1 MVVEVKFIQY
11 KFTDIRFISI
21 DRCISIIRFNS
32 FDCVSIEK

>member
-11 KFTDIRFISI
+11 KLTDIRFI

-32 FDCVSIEK
+32 FDCVSVEK